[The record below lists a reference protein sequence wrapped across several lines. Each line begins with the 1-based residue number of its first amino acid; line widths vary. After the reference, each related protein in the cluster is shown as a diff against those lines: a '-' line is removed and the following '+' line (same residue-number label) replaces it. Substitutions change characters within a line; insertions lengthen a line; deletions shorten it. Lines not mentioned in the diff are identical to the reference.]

1 MLRRVAR
8 SAVRARHRRH
18 DAIVH
23 AELLY
28 WHCTM
33 ARDYYEVLGVTR
45 GASDDDIRKAHRRL
59 AKDFHPDR
67 NKSPEAG
74 KRFSEVQEAYD
85 TLSDPQKRKAY
96 DRFGHAGTAGSPF
109 GGGPSGAGGPW
120 QNVNPEDLEDML
132 GGLGGIGDFLRG
144 SGGVGSRGRTGRT
157 GRSAARAGSNVELET
172 TVDFTTAAV
181 GGVRS
186 VTLRN
191 SEDGKPTTFD
201 VRIPPGV
208 ATGSLLRIAGRGSHG
223 IGGGP
228 AGDLVLHIQV
238 APHPHFRRDGLDIL
252 IDVPITI
259 AEASLGTKV
268 SVPLLKGTVDVRVP
282 AGTSSGKRVRV
293 PGKGVA
299 PPNKSPGDFYAVI
312 QIVAP
317 PSLSDQDQSALRE
330 IGERLPNPREG
341 LW

>member
-1 MLRRVAR
+1 MP
-8 SAVRARHRRH
+8 
-18 DAIVH
+18 
-23 AELLY
+23 
-28 WHCTM
+28 
-33 ARDYYEVLGVTR
+33 RDYYEVLGITR

-59 AKDFHPDR
+59 AKEFHPDR
-67 NKSPEAG
+67 NKSPEAA
-74 KRFSEVQEAYD
+74 KRFSEAQEAYD

-96 DRFGHAGTAGSPF
+96 DQFGHAGAAGNPF
-109 GGGPSGAGGPW
+109 GGGQPSASGPW

-144 SGGVGSRGRTGRT
+144 GGVGSRGRTGRT
-157 GRSAARAGSNVELET
+157 SRSTSRAGSNIEIET

-186 VTLRN
+186 VTVRG
-191 SEDGKPTTFD
+191 EDGKPTTID

-208 ATGSLLRIAGRGSHG
+208 SSGSPMRIAGRGNPG
-223 IGGGP
+223 MGGGP
-228 AGDLVLHIQV
+228 AGDLILHIQV

-259 AEASLGTKV
+259 AEATLGTKV
-268 SVPLLKGTVDVRVP
+268 SVPLLKGMVDVRVP
-282 AGTSSGKRVRV
+282 VGTSSGTRLRV
-293 PGKGVA
+293 PGKGIA
-299 PPNKSPGDFYAVI
+299 PLGKGAGDFYAVI
-312 QIVAP
+312 RIAAP
-317 PSLSDQDQSALRE
+317 PSLSDQDQKALQE

>member
-1 MLRRVAR
+1 
-8 SAVRARHRRH
+8 
-18 DAIVH
+18 
-23 AELLY
+23 
-28 WHCTM
+28 
-33 ARDYYEVLGVTR
+33 
-45 GASDDDIRKAHRRL
+45 
-59 AKDFHPDR
+59 
-67 NKSPEAG
+67 
-74 KRFSEVQEAYD
+74 
-85 TLSDPQKRKAY
+85 
-96 DRFGHAGTAGSPF
+96 
-109 GGGPSGAGGPW
+109 
-120 QNVNPEDLEDML
+120 ML

>member
-1 MLRRVAR
+1 
-8 SAVRARHRRH
+8 
-18 DAIVH
+18 
-23 AELLY
+23 
-28 WHCTM
+28 
-33 ARDYYEVLGVTR
+33 
-45 GASDDDIRKAHRRL
+45 
-59 AKDFHPDR
+59 
-67 NKSPEAG
+67 
-74 KRFSEVQEAYD
+74 
-85 TLSDPQKRKAY
+85 
-96 DRFGHAGTAGSPF
+96 
-109 GGGPSGAGGPW
+109 
-120 QNVNPEDLEDML
+120 VNPEDLEDML

-144 SGGVGSRGRTGRT
+144 GGSVGSRARTGRS
-157 GRSAARAGSNVELET
+157 GRSAARAGNNIELET

-186 VTLRN
+186 VTLR
-191 SEDGKPTTFD
+191 SGEDGKPTTFD

-208 ATGSLLRIAGRGSHG
+208 ATGSSLRIAGRGSPG

-228 AGDLVLHIQV
+228 AGDLVLRIQV

-293 PGKGVA
+293 PGKGIA

-312 QIVAP
+312 QIAAP
-317 PSLSDQDQSALRE
+317 PSLTEQDQSALRE